1 MRTLFFVLV
10 LSFGALIFQ
19 SCEVYPNTTSGGY
32 YGRGYYNGDYSDG
45 DYYGYGYQPG
55 GYYNGDYSDRGY
67 YGYRAGG
74 YYDGGGYGPTVVV
87 TPGYRDY
94 DHGYRDSNRY
104 YGGESANVNRN
115 VHGNRNAEVSRKA
128 QVGRKAQVN
137 SKSTHVNRPTNS
149 SRTNHR
155 QQ

>member
-10 LSFGALIFQ
+10 LGFGALIFQ
-19 SCEVYPNTTSGGY
+19 SCEVYPNTTSGY
-32 YGRGYYNGDYSDG
+32 YGHGYYNGDYSDR

-55 GYYNGDYSDRGY
+55 GYYNGDYPDRGY
-67 YGYRAGG
+67 YGYGYQPGG
-74 YYDGGGYGPTVVV
+74 YYGGGGYGPTVVV

-104 YGGESANVNRN
+104 YGGESDNSSRN
-115 VHGNRNAEVSRKA
+115 VHANRNAEVNRKA
-128 QVGRKAQVN
+128 QVKRKVQAN
-137 SKSTHVNRPTNS
+137 SQSTHTNR
-149 SRTNHR
+149 SRSDHR